1 MTAEKYVRDITQ
13 KIRCSKKKR
22 MEIKQQL
29 LSDIS
34 AALENGEGLEEVLKR
49 MGSVKEVVKE
59 FNQNLSEQE
68 EKAYQKGKRRSIFLG
83 ALLAVMVLIA
93 VGYWYLPKTALLE
106 ESVFKKE
113 IVEEQVKLVIQEL
126 DQYQFDLLKEHAI
139 EEMQEVLTEDTFDPI
154 KKQIAEDWGEV
165 QSIGTIYM
173 TVVKQQG
180 EQFVITQTVVVYQNV
195 SVTYTITFDKD
206 MQLAGIYLK

>member
-68 EKAYQKGKRRSIFLG
+68 EKAYRKGKRRSIFLG

-113 IVEEQVKLVIQEL
+113 IVEEQVKQVIQEL

-165 QSIGTIYM
+165 QSIGTVYM

>member
-113 IVEEQVKLVIQEL
+113 IVEEHIFLFLI
-126 DQYQFDLLKEHAI
+126 
-139 EEMQEVLTEDTFDPI
+139 
-154 KKQIAEDWGEV
+154 
-165 QSIGTIYM
+165 
-173 TVVKQQG
+173 
-180 EQFVITQTVVVYQNV
+180 N
-195 SVTYTITFDKD
+195 
-206 MQLAGIYLK
+206 

>member
-165 QSIGTIYM
+165 QSIGTVYM